1 MRVLLNE
8 NIKFPGYNKLAAH
21 RTELTLLKH
30 MYLVIKEHPVGV
42 ALSYKL
48 LLTHT
53 IERLLVANEIST
65 NETDYPLRIRVSG
78 GIDGSG
84 SHRIYQQARPHPDF
98 STKNF
103 ILFAFRVCSIL
114 NKDGNCIW
122 KNLHPNSTFS
132 MRPIAIVALQES
144 DENVSFIMDSVINTE
159 TSIIEETGLDLTR
172 GKAQVEIIRSQFDT
186 KMAKLLRGSGGAHCQ
201 LCTATFAQA
210 YDIDLARDG
219 FPINRFIHDAK
230 IFFEEVGEE

>member
-1 MRVLLNE
+1 MALVVIE
-8 NIKFPGYNKLAAH
+8 CISKPDH
-21 RTELTLLKH
+21 TL
-30 MYLVIKEHPVGV
+30 
-42 ALSYKL
+42 
-48 LLTHT
+48 
-53 IERLLVANEIST
+53 IS
-65 NETDYPLRIRVSG
+65 L
-78 GIDGSG
+78 
-84 SHRIYQQARPHPDF
+84 
-98 STKNF
+98 TKNF

-144 DENVSFIMDSVINTE
+144 DENVRFIMDSVINTE
-159 TSIIEETGLDLTR
+159 TSIIEETGIDDTR

-186 KMAKLLRGSGGAHCQ
+186 KKSQLLSRSGGADCQ

-210 YDIDLARDG
+210 DDFDLARDG

-230 IFFEEVGEE
+230 IFFEEVGEEQFRTLSSDQRFNLTNLPTSDKDIICFSITCILKNFQ